1 LGNGVFEVRGVNV
14 KVRRVRVFEV
24 RRVRVFEVRRVRVF
38 EVRRVRVFEVRR
50 VRVFEGRKV
59 RVFEGFEFEG
69 LMVYVPTAVGLCR
82 VVISKNYDPSQRSA
96 VLATSQY
103 MGLKREGNRSL
114 LLRRNS
120 QYSGDHGLLPVLLLK
135 L

>member
-1 LGNGVFEVRGVNV
+1 M
-14 KVRRVRVFEV
+14 FEV
-24 RRVRVFEVRRVRVF
+24 RRVRVFEVRRLRVF
-38 EVRRVRVFEVRR
+38 
-50 VRVFEGRKV
+50 G
-59 RVFEGFEFEG
+59 
-69 LMVYVPTAVGLCR
+69 VYVPTAVGLCR
-82 VVISKNYDPSQRSA
+82 VVLSKNYDPSQRSA
-96 VLATSQY
+96 VLAISQY